1 MFGSNTVRPVFG
13 SVALRLRFFFAGSSA
28 AGVFCLF
35 MLFFLSENNHHRRE
49 RRRVLAAAEFQAAF
63 NEANFRF
70 VVYVIVKKPCV
81 SARRNKCNDNR
92 SGLLRFF
99 VTLPDPFAR

>member
-1 MFGSNTVRPVFG
+1 
-13 SVALRLRFFFAGSSA
+13 
-28 AGVFCLF
+28 

-49 RRRVLAAAEFQAAF
+49 RRRVLAAAEFQTAF

-70 VVYVIVKKPCV
+70 VVYIIVKKPCV

-99 VTLPDPFAR
+99 VALPDPFAR

>member
-1 MFGSNTVRPVFG
+1 
-13 SVALRLRFFFAGSSA
+13 
-28 AGVFCLF
+28 

-81 SARRNKCNDNR
+81 SARRNKRNDNR

-99 VTLPDPFAR
+99 VTLPDPFARCFSAVWWIAEDATPPPNPSKVRFPLL